1 MAKSNKNKPKKDT
14 VSGGFSALAYQH
26 LQSLVFSLGLYFKN
40 PLNNI
45 LTTLV
50 LAIAIALPLGFYVFI
65 DNISRITKTWD
76 NSVQIMLFLKQDVDQ
91 KTAEALQAKLEQKAS
106 IERITLITKE
116 QALEDYQ
123 RLSGFNDVLMG
134 LDYNPLP
141 IVLLIDPVK
150 SIDMNTIGKDLIPSL
165 RELPEADLAEY
176 DRQWVKKL
184 FSLIEIFKRIVLI
197 ISALF
202 ALAVILI
209 VGNTIRLMVFNRKDE
224 IKITKLFGAT
234 DAFIRRPFLYT
245 GFWHG
250 LIAGII
256 AWAIITISLFL
267 VAPPIDSLA
276 NLYSYNFSI
285 HHPGILEV
293 FCLLFISFLLGVI
306 GSWQSVNRHLKEIE
320 QA

>member
-1 MAKSNKNKPKKDT
+1 MVKAKKNKPKT
-14 VSGGFSALAYQH
+14 NSSSGGLSALAYQH

-40 PLNNI
+40 PVNNF

-65 DNISRITKTWD
+65 DNVSRITRTWD
-76 NSVQIMLFLKQDVDQ
+76 NSVQIMLFLKHDVDQ
-91 KTAEALQAKLEQKAS
+91 KTAETLKTKLQQQDT
-106 IERITLITKE
+106 IENITLITKE
-116 QALEDYQ
+116 QALQDYQ
-123 RLSGFNDVLMG
+123 KLSGFNDVLMG

-141 IVLLIDPVK
+141 IVLLIDPVE
-150 SIDMNTIGKDLIPSL
+150 SIGMNTIGEQLIPYL
-165 RELPEADLAEY
+165 RKLPESDLAEF

-184 FSLIEIFKRIVLI
+184 FSLIDIFKRVVLI

-234 DAFIRRPFLYT
+234 DAFIRRPFLYS

-250 LIAGII
+250 IFAGII
-256 AWAIITISLFL
+256 AWIIITASLFL
-267 VAPPIDSLA
+267 IAPPIDSLA

-285 HHPGILEV
+285 HHPDILEI
-293 FCLLFISFLLGVI
+293 FCILCISFLLGVI